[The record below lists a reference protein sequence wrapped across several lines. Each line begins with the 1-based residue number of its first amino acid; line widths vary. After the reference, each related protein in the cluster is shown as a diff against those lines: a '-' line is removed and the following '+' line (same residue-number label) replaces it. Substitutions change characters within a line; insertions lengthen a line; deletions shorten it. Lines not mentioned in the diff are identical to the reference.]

1 MNNLENNKIVNT
13 NLKKKAGAILLAGC
27 SSIALINANNI
38 LLHDNQKDGIIS
50 SIQSPDYGETLNEKT
65 YDDIINLTR
74 KVWEDRTTVINPSY
88 DVIANLKRINVDYSL
103 TTLEDGSIKLSI
115 PFDENK
121 PVTAPFEKYIEKN
134 VNGDTITYEL
144 CYRLPKNYSMCKVDS
159 TKHFPGVIAIK
170 EEPESESYVLYATLN
185 EYKNQDVANIDIDS
199 VEYFES
205 GIPVYKP
212 YLYVLQLKDII
223 LYKNASKLTPL
234 DSNPYLFAV
243 PKDCMLYSLDGSI
256 GAYQVGAREDSNIYM
271 FIDDVNLNNVF
282 IVKKADYDTLMVI
295 DKLGE
300 IIRDEYYEK
309 TNSFSK

>member
-212 YLYVLQLKDII
+212 YTYVLQLKDII

-243 PKDCMLYSLDGSI
+243 PKDCMLYSLDGST

>member
-13 NLKKKAGAILLAGC
+13 SLKKKAGAILLAGC

-170 EEPESESYVLYATLN
+170 EEPESESYVLYATLS
-185 EYKNQDVANIDIDS
+185 EYENQDVANIDIDS

-212 YLYVLQLKDII
+212 YLYVLQLKNVI
-223 LYKNASKLTPL
+223 LHKNASKLTPL

>member
-13 NLKKKAGAILLAGC
+13 SLKKKAGAILLAGC
-27 SSIALINANNI
+27 SSIVLINANNI

-121 PVTAPFEKYIEKN
+121 PVTAPFEKYIEKI

-185 EYKNQDVANIDIDS
+185 EYMNQDVANIDIDS

-243 PKDCMLYSLDGSI
+243 PKDCMLYSLDGRT